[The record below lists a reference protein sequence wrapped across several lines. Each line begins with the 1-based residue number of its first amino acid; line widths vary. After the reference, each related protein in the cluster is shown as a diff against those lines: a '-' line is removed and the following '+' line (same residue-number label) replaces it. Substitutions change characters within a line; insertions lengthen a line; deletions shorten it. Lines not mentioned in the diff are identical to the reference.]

1 MQIRNGL
8 SSATS
13 LQLLH
18 DQVRLHAQEQRLTG
32 ISTASGSPLLQSF
45 RLEQGLFTELLV
57 ARFKA
62 TLRPG
67 LKSGEGRGLDRRGRH
82 AEGNQDC
89 DGARDQ
95 GSWGR
100 FTEMMPQYRSITPP
114 CTPTGPPLPC
124 CCSPRC
130 LC

>member
-8 SSATS
+8 SSTAS

-32 ISTASGSPLLQSF
+32 ISITCRSPSLQCF
-45 RLEQGLFTELLV
+45 CLEQGLFTELLV
-57 ARFKA
+57 AHFEA

-67 LKSGEGRGLDRRGRH
+67 LKSSEGRGLDRRGRH

-100 FTEMMPQYRSITPP
+100 FAEMMPQYRSITPP